1 MKTQIKN
8 QIQTIVFAAI
18 IGMVFLWSGAFGDD
32 FAPPSYRGNP
42 LSVQA
47 EWQLLAGTNWLN
59 LTQSNTV
66 DDTDP
71 TTVLSPLP
79 FSTPVQPSGGAY
91 QLQLPNWIDQLQ
103 IKYMRVQLTWQG
115 SLLPPI
121 SIASQAMDGVN
132 SINGA
137 LTYVSPLFT
146 DAAMIKAQQYF
157 DFTFQPNPD
166 FERINILMQ
175 PDSVLTQVMV
185 DTVSTVPEPAT
196 MCLLG
201 LGGLLLRRKK

>member
-1 MKTQIKN
+1 MKN
-8 QIQTIVFAAI
+8 QTRNQMVVFAATI
-18 IGMVFLWSGAFGDD
+18 VMVVSCGISFGDD

-47 EWQLLAGTNWLN
+47 EWQLQLGTNILN
-59 LTQSNTV
+59 LTNSNWV

-71 TTVLSPLP
+71 TTTLSPIP
-79 FSTPVQPSGGAY
+79 FTPSVAPTNGVYSFR
-91 QLQLPNWIDQLQ
+91 LPNWVDQLQ
-103 IKYMRVQLTWQG
+103 IKDMRVQLTWEG
-115 SLLPPI
+115 NLLPPTNI
-121 SIASQAMDGVN
+121 SSQAIDGVN
-132 SINGA
+132 SINGVI
-137 LTYVSPLFT
+137 TFISPVMS
-146 DAAMIKAQQYF
+146 DAAGVKAHQYI

-166 FERINILMQ
+166 YEWFNVQMQ
-175 PDSVLTQVMV
+175 PNSLLTQVVV